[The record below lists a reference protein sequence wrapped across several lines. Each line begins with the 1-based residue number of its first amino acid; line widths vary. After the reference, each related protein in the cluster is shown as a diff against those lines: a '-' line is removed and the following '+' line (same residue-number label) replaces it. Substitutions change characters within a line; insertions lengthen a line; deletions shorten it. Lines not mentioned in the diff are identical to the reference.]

1 MPGLE
6 VWFQRAS
13 DVVRK
18 LMYGDV
24 DIGIVGYD
32 MFAEIADGDT
42 GLIVLHDALAFGRCL
57 TGAQHVPLLLIC
69 IQCSVYDL

>member
-32 MFAEIADGDT
+32 MLAEIGDGDT
-42 GLIVLHDALAFGRCL
+42 GLIVLHDALAFGRCRQEL
-57 TGAQHVPLLLIC
+57 PAHAFG
-69 IQCSVYDL
+69 S